1 MLNLKKSLGQNL
13 LIDKNILNKI
23 AELSSINGKVVF
35 EVGPGTGNLTEIIL
49 KKNPKK
55 LLLVEKD
62 KRFCQI
68 LTKKFDLEKNFIIY
82 NEDILKFNFDKNI
95 NPDLVFGNLPYNIS
109 TQILAKFI
117 KVRKWPP
124 FFKKIIFMFQK
135 EVADRILAK
144 TNTKQY
150 GRIAVL
156 TNFRLKIE
164 ESFNISRNCFFPKP
178 SVDSKIIVF
187 KPQEK
192 IKYNIKDVSNLEK
205 ITNII
210 FSSKR
215 KMINKPFSKI
225 FKDYKSAAKY
235 LKISLNLRPSE
246 LSNNDYYRIA
256 EFYEKINRK
265 N

>member
-55 LLLVEKD
+55 ILLVEKD

-68 LTKKFDLEKNFIIY
+68 LSKKFDLKKNFIIF
-82 NEDILKFNFDKNI
+82 NEDILKFNFDKDI

-117 KVRKWPP
+117 KFNEWPP
-124 FFKKIIFMFQK
+124 PFSKIIFMFQK

-144 TNTKQY
+144 TNTKKY
-150 GRIAVL
+150 GRISVL
-156 TNFRLKIE
+156 ANFRLDIVD
-164 ESFNISRNCFFPKP
+164 SFKISRKCFLPVP
-178 SVDSKIIVF
+178 DVDSKIIIF
-187 KPQEK
+187 SPKTK
-192 IKYNIKDVSNLEK
+192 TNYYIKNIKNLEK
-205 ITNII
+205 ITEIL
-210 FSSKR
+210 FSGKR
-215 KMINKPFSKI
+215 KMINKAFSKI
-225 FKDYKSAAKY
+225 FKDYEKIAKALDIN
-235 LKISLNLRPSE
+235 LKKRPAE
-246 LSNNDYYRIA
+246 LSCHDFYRIT
-256 EFYEKINRK
+256 EYYEKNI
-265 N
+265 